1 MRINCVFFFIYF
13 KRLNLKKVTVYVIK
27 KIYDNQKFYN
37 KSFLYG
43 FCFFTILQQI
53 KIFNY
58 HYSKFFH
65 VLKKLRI
72 SINFVVPKNHI

>member
-1 MRINCVFFFIYF
+1 MLSKKYMTTKNFIIKVFFMDS
-13 KRLNLKKVTVYVIK
+13 V
-27 KIYDNQKFYN
+27 
-37 KSFLYG
+37 
-43 FCFFTILQQI
+43 FFTILQQI
-53 KIFNY
+53 KIFNF